1 MTTNII
7 LAIMLVI
14 VIALG
19 GICFAMFKMIEEM
32 QKTIKIH
39 NEWISTAT
47 NLFETISNEQDKG
60 LFRLKVAEER
70 ILNLQNR
77 TGQIQ
82 IKLRQMDNNT
92 IYEVKD
98 AE

>member
-19 GICFAMFKMIEEM
+19 GICFYLVGLVD
-32 QKTIKIH
+32 KIREQVKVH
-39 NEWISTAT
+39 SEWLKIAT
-47 NLFETISNEQDKG
+47 DLLETISTEQDKG
-60 LFRLKVAEER
+60 LFKLKVAEER

>member
-19 GICFAMFKMIEEM
+19 GICFYLVGLVDK
-32 QKTIKIH
+32 IKEQVKVH
-39 NEWISTAT
+39 SEWLKIAT
-47 NLFETISNEQDKG
+47 DLLETISTEQDKG
-60 LFRLKVAEER
+60 LFKLKVAEER

>member
-1 MTTNII
+1 MTTNIV
-7 LAIMLVI
+7 LAFLLVGN
-14 VIALG
+14 IATFGCLYYMTKRLENNEK
-19 GICFAMFKMIEEM
+19 AMNLLREYA
-32 QKTIKIH
+32 KTCGDL
-39 NEWISTAT
+39 STITA
-47 NLFETISNEQDKG
+47 NEQDKIK
-60 LFRLKVAEER
+60 FRLKAAEER

-98 AE
+98 GE

>member
-1 MTTNII
+1 MTTNIV
-7 LAIMLVI
+7 LAFLLVAE
-14 VIALG
+14 IATFGCLYYTTKR
-19 GICFAMFKMIEEM
+19 FENNEKAMNLLREYA
-32 QKTIKIH
+32 KTFGDLSII
-39 NEWISTAT
+39 TA
-47 NLFETISNEQDKG
+47 NEQDK
-60 LFRLKVAEER
+60 LKFRLKVAEER

-82 IKLRQMDNNT
+82 IKLKQMDNNT